1 MYSRFYKPSV
11 VETENTISIDCE
23 TTMGPFLKKLRS
35 EIDLSNLSSISET
48 KTCPK
53 CHSKYTEKSPLVNL
67 QLVKKKKLQRLSSY
81 IVLEDDKNWPCRICN
96 TRLLTFTNYANIIT
110 FDVDPLSHVP
120 ERRSQP
126 LQEVECRYL

>member
-23 TTMGPFLKKLRS
+23 TTMGPFLKKLLS

-67 QLVKKKKLQRLSSY
+67 QLVKKK
-81 IVLEDDKNWPCRICN
+81 
-96 TRLLTFTNYANIIT
+96 NYSACQAISFLKTIRT
-110 FDVDPLSHVP
+110 GPVVYVTPDCSH
-120 ERRSQP
+120 SQIMP
-126 LQEVECRYL
+126 T